1 MGVTAPTCGVAGLQG
16 HQRRWL
22 QGGFHGQCLAV
33 WLSGCLAV
41 WLSGDGISIV
51 NPQGKRIGVIRI
63 SGPAANCELGADG
76 YLYIAANKHLMRV
89 KVKAQKIRA

>member
-1 MGVTAPTCGVAGLQG
+1 M
-16 HQRRWL
+16 
-22 QGGFHGQCLAV
+22 
-33 WLSGCLAV
+33 
-41 WLSGDGISIV
+41 
-51 NPQGKRIGVIRI
+51 IRI